1 MSDLYA
7 QWHISS
13 KIQEKLEASVDPRIR
28 IALATGASCASDV
41 ERLGLGVFLASDS
54 DPRVSKTAKRM
65 MSSWKAER
73 ILRALAVD
81 FHSDVL
87 EYIIEFL
94 NSTPKLHQM
103 LFYCQNL
110 SERAL
115 SMVAQETDAETCER
129 LSGMEP
135 LLLRFP
141 KVYWALKNNPNCS
154 KYCSE
159 HVKEI
164 LESKG
169 AFMSSSFS
177 EELDLGIDDLEAEI
191 LASLNGGLS
200 PTFQRKQDVMAL
212 DDIDSIAASALESMS
227 DSGAGIEESEVSFD
241 LSSLTDD
248 EVEELSDEEP
258 DEHLS
263 WEQRL
268 KDMSVGH
275 RIKMA
280 YRGNKQVRSILIRD
294 TNKSV
299 SVAVVRSGRLSD
311 GEIAHYAGNRNLGD
325 DVIREISSNSEFLR
339 KYPVKLA
346 LVGNPKTPTK
356 KALAIIPFLH
366 KKDLQ
371 QLCRNKN
378 VPAPIRRRASQ
389 FFNEKFGGGSRR

>member
-1 MSDLYA
+1 M
-7 QWHISS
+7 
-13 KIQEKLEASVDPRIR
+13 R
-28 IALATGASCASDV
+28 IALATGASCASDI
-41 ERLGLGVFLASDS
+41 ERLGLGVFLVSDP

-65 MSSWKAER
+65 MGSWKAAR

-87 EYIIEFL
+87 EYIVEFL
-94 NSTPKLHQM
+94 SSTPKLHQM

-115 SMVAQETDAETCER
+115 SMIAQETDAETCER
-129 LSGMEP
+129 LSGMEK

-141 KVYWALKNNPNCS
+141 KVYWDLKSNPNCS
-154 KYCSE
+154 GYCSE
-159 HVKEI
+159 HVKRI

-177 EELDLGIDDLEAEI
+177 EELDLGMDDLEAEI

-200 PTFQRKQDVMAL
+200 PTLQRNQDITAL
-212 DDIDSIAASALESMS
+212 DDIDSIVSSALESVPDSLS
-227 DSGAGIEESEVSFD
+227 DLKGANVSFD
-241 LSSLTDD
+241 LSSLSD
-248 EVEELSDEEP
+248 VEEELNEDEDLSEEELG
-258 DEHLS
+258 EHLS
-263 WEQRL
+263 WEQKL
-268 KDMSVGH
+268 KDMPVGH

-299 SVAVVRSGRLSD
+299 AVAVVRSGRLSD
-311 GEIAHYAGNRNLGD
+311 GEIAQYAGNRNLVD
-325 DVIREISSNSEFLR
+325 DVIREISSNAEFLR

-346 LVGNPKTPTK
+346 LLQNPKTPIK
-356 KALAIIPFLH
+356 KALSLIPSLH

-378 VPAPIRRRASQ
+378 VPTPVRRRAAK
-389 FFNEKFGGGSRR
+389 FFSEKYGGGSRR